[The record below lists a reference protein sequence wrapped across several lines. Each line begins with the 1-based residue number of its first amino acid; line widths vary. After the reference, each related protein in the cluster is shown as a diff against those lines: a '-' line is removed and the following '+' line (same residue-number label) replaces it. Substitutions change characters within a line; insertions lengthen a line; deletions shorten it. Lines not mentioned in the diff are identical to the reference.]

1 MTPKKLFAIVAT
13 GEAITWSLL
22 LSGLA
27 VRAFGAAP
35 DWLIP
40 LVGGTHGFMFL
51 SYAVVATLVSVN
63 QRWPLGRSFAAV
75 ALAVVPLATVPFDR
89 SLLRRNLL
97 EGSWRTERSDHPKD
111 AGWFDS
117 FFQWFIRRPL
127 VLIAA
132 LLVAVVVIFVTLL
145 WLGPPYE
152 WFD

>member
-1 MTPKKLFAIVAT
+1 VTPKRLFSLVAT
-13 GEAITWSLL
+13 GEAITWTLL

-27 VRAFGAAP
+27 IRAVGAAP

-63 QRWPLGRSFAAV
+63 QRWPLGRSAAAV

-89 SLLRRNLL
+89 SLLRRNQL
-97 EGSWRTERSDHPKD
+97 EGDWRAEKTNHPAD

-117 FFQWFIRRPL
+117 LFRWFIRRPL
-127 VLIAA
+127 ALVGVLLA
-132 LLVAVVVIFVTLL
+132 AVVVIFSTLL
-145 WLGPPYE
+145 WLGPPYQ
-152 WFD
+152 WFN